1 MPTGTTGNAGMGGK
15 VFINYRRDDSSGT
28 AGRLYDRLAQA
39 LGRANVFM
47 DVDRIPAGVDFVKH
61 LDTQVAAT
69 DAFLVILGPH
79 WLDATDE
86 TGQRRLDNPDDFVAI
101 EIAAALTRDI
111 RVIPVLIDGAQMPK
125 AAQLPEQLKP
135 LVRRNAVEV
144 RNSQFGRDADALTEK
159 VREAIKRPQRAIGL
173 RLGLA
178 ALAAVVL
185 VAAGVA
191 LYLNPD
197 VWRSRPASPAA
208 QTAQTPAA
216 PPPSTANAPIDR
228 ARNRLI
234 RTFPGNKNGVT
245 WATFAPGGTGIVTNA
260 SYSEPAAVFKLMD
273 IRSGQ
278 ILKGYGGTSGR
289 RGAPY
294 APDGKSLVSY
304 GQTAELRWW
313 DAAEPLRQWVHTVQG
328 APEWVNALSFASDG
342 QTYVT
347 ASSDGVMR
355 VHETRSG
362 LELFRAEGHKG
373 WLWNAIVSPDGR
385 WVLYAGADGTP
396 RLWNAQTHRPHRD
409 LAGAKGRVIAL
420 AFSPDSQTAYSSGDD
435 GAIRVWDVA
444 SGKLVRAFTAH
455 AGETITMAMSPGGR
469 FLASGGADHLVK
481 IWDLQAEIEALTLA
495 GHTGDVWVI
504 SIAPDGRTLVS
515 GGRDEFVRLWDIS
528 DIAARD
534 AAAAGPRK

>member
-1 MPTGTTGNAGMGGK
+1 MAGK

-28 AGRLYDRLAQA
+28 AGRVYDRLAHA
-39 LGRANVFM
+39 FGRNNVFM
-47 DVDRIPAGVDFVKH
+47 DVDHIPAGVDFVQH
-61 LDTQVAAT
+61 LSTQVAAT
-69 DAFLVILGPH
+69 DAFLVIIGPH
-79 WLDATDE
+79 WLDATDQA
-86 TGQRRLDNPDDFVAI
+86 GQRRLDNPDDFVVI
-101 EIAAALTRDI
+101 EIAAALARDI
-111 RVIPVLIDGAQMPK
+111 RVIPVLVDGAQMPK
-125 AAQLPEQLKP
+125 TNQLPEQLKP

-144 RNSQFGRDADALTEK
+144 RNSQFGRDADALTAK
-159 VREAIKRPQRAIGL
+159 VREALKSPQRAVGL

-178 ALAAVVL
+178 SFAAVAL
-185 VAAGVA
+185 IAAGAA
-191 LYLNPD
+191 LYLNPGI
-197 VWRSRPASPAA
+197 WRSQPASPPA

-216 PPPSTANAPIDR
+216 PASSTANAPIDR
-228 ARNRLI
+228 AKNRLI

-260 SYSEPAAVFKLMD
+260 SYGEPGAAFKLMD
-273 IRSGQ
+273 IKSGQ
-278 ILKGYGGTSGR
+278 ILKGYGGTAGV

-294 APDGKSLVSY
+294 SPDGKSLVSY

-328 APEWVNALSFASDG
+328 APDWVNALSFAPDG

-347 ASSDGVMR
+347 ASSDGIMR
-355 VHETRSG
+355 LHETRSG

-373 WLWNAIVSPDGR
+373 ALWNAIFSPDGR

-396 RLWNAQTHRPHRD
+396 RLWDARTHRPHRE
-409 LAGAKGRVIAL
+409 LAGAKGRVIPL
-420 AFSPDSQTAYSSGDD
+420 AFSPNSQTAYSGSDD
-435 GAIRVWDVA
+435 GAIRIWDVA
-444 SGKLVRAFTAH
+444 SGKLLRAFTAH
-455 AGETITMAMSPGGR
+455 TGETVAIAMSPGGR

-481 IWDLQAEIEALTLA
+481 IWDLQAETEAVTLI
-495 GHTGDVWVI
+495 GHTGDVWVL

-528 DIAARD
+528 DIAAKE